1 MIEMLA
7 AAMNRA
13 GSADPVAVARALEGL
28 SLDDGFHA
36 SRMRAQDH
44 QLIQPLY
51 VMEMDKVGTP
61 GVRFDNEAGLWFP
74 HGARGAGAAH
84 GDAVHL
90 LDDAPVTGGGKNG
103 VELCY
108 NARRL

>member
-1 MIEMLA
+1 MSLMIEMLA

-61 GVRFDNEAGLWFP
+61 GVRFDNEPGYGFRTVL
-74 HGARGAGAAH
+74 
-84 GDAVHL
+84 AVP
-90 LDDAPVTGGGKNG
+90 APRT
-103 VELCY
+103 EMPSTCSMT
-108 NARRL
+108 RP